1 MKCSVLIAIAFLV
14 SGLAYG
20 QTADE
25 YFNRAFDK
33 ANLEDDRGAIDDYSK
48 AIELNPNDADAYVNR
63 GLGKARLEDYRGAIA
78 DFTKAIKL
86 NPNVAV
92 AYYNRGVAKEIL
104 GQKDEG
110 CMDYRKAGELGYYQA
125 YDVIKEYCN

>member
-1 MKCSVLIAIAFLV
+1 MRSILIAIALLV

-20 QTADE
+20 QTAME
-25 YFNRAFDK
+25 FVARAIDK
-33 ANLEDDRGAIDDYSK
+33 VDLGDYRGAIADYNK

-63 GLGKARLEDYRGAIA
+63 GVAKHHLEDYRGAIA
-78 DFTKAIKL
+78 DYSKAIEL

-110 CMDYRKAGELGYYQA
+110 CMDYRKAGELGYYEA

>member
-48 AIELNPNDADAYVNR
+48 AIELNPND
-63 GLGKARLEDYRGAIA
+63 
-78 DFTKAIKL
+78 TM
-86 NPNVAV
+86 
-92 AYYNRGVAKEIL
+92 AYYNRGISKLIL

-110 CMDYRKAGELGYYQA
+110 CVDLSKAGELGYYEA
-125 YDVIKEYCN
+125 YDMIKKFCN